1 MKRKRILFAAACL
14 TSAISI
20 TAIADAGSV
29 FEEIVSAGSKETAT
43 DSNAET
49 SSGSDADKQ
58 LETDAKKEPDF
69 TMAEYTGFFS
79 DGIGRQY
86 IQNGI
91 PKKNSFLIV
100 MGELYHAGD
109 DGYLDIGWY
118 KSDTGL
124 WFYFDENGSSQ
135 EGWIQDKTGWYY
147 LEDYKY
153 KTGWVE
159 IAGENGSV
167 SWYYF
172 DDTGLM
178 LADCRTPDGYYVGA
192 DGSWQE
198 DAAVAYEGEGFEWDK
213 PTDEGTGQISG
224 LQIAGMPAEFYMLSI
239 AGEVSGMSNI
249 NAIINGDRGR
259 AYGICQFDYRY
270 DLVRFMNYAYEK
282 HPDLW
287 PGFEG
292 FLSLENGDERL
303 CSNSVIAETFVK
315 AMQTDYE
322 TAVCD
327 QLEFVRSHYWDLF
340 KDQMNNAGFNLDGR
354 HIAVSA
360 ALLSVKVNCGTQA
373 VTFINNLS
381 PDMTDEEII
390 RGIYKIR
397 NTILAE
403 QYVGS
408 VKKGTSTRYLK
419 SEPQMALD
427 LLYGYTTIDSVVNY
441 GGGVEWHGN
450 PFIDAV
456 TTIELPGEISY
467 QETQEAIATPSEATI
482 SNAN

>member
-1 MKRKRILFAAACL
+1 MIRKDILLGAFCL
-14 TSAISI
+14 TAAISF
-20 TAIADAGSV
+20 TAIADAETKIQ
-29 FEEIVSAGSKETAT
+29 EETARQHAETAT
-43 DSNAET
+43 K
-49 SSGSDADKQ
+49 SDAS
-58 LETDAKKEPDF
+58 TNS
-69 TMAEYTGFFS
+69 MAEQQDCSVSEYTGFFT
-79 DGIGRQY
+79 DDKGKQY
-86 IQNGI
+86 FESGK
-91 PKKNSFLIV
+91 PRKGSFLFV

-109 DGYLDIGWY
+109 DGYLSTGWY
-118 KSDTGL
+118 RSDQGL
-124 WFYFDENGSSQ
+124 WYYFDDAGAAQ
-135 EGWIQDKTGWYY
+135 EGWIQNGGIWYY
-147 LEDYKY
+147 LDNYDY
-153 KTGWVE
+153 KTGWAE
-159 IAGENGSV
+159 IADEAGNTA
-167 SWYYF
+167 WYYF
-172 DDTGLM
+172 DESGQM
-178 LADCRTPDGYYVGA
+178 LADCRTPDGYYVGP

-198 DAAVAYEGEGFEWDK
+198 DTPMAYEGEGFEWDK
-213 PTDEGTGQISG
+213 PTDGGPGQISG
-224 LQIAGMPAEFYMLSI
+224 LQIADMPAEFYMLSI

-249 NAIINGDRGR
+249 NAIVNGDKGR

-270 DLVRFMNYAYEK
+270 DLVRFMNYAYDK
-282 HPDLW
+282 HPELW

-292 FLSLENGDERL
+292 FLGFENGDEKL
-303 CSNSVIAETFVK
+303 CNNPVIAETFVK
-315 AMQTDYE
+315 TMQTDYE

-327 QLEFVRSHYWDLF
+327 QLEFVRIHYWDSF

-373 VTFINNLS
+373 GTFINNLS
-381 PDMTDEEII
+381 PDMSDEEMI

-450 PFIDAV
+450 PFVDAI
-456 TTIELPGEISY
+456 TTIELTGAILY
-467 QETQEAIATPSEATI
+467 QETESAAATPSEATA
-482 SNAN
+482 SDAN